1 MKSSEVEMLSG
12 GCVYLDAL
20 ILNPDRHYGNFGVL
34 FDTDTMQVTKMAPV
48 FDHNKSLFPE
58 LDEDELAKPVLHCQ
72 SRLGLDFVSTARSL
86 LTDDIRADLKNLLG
100 LSFVQHPE
108 FRLSDT
114 RVNRL
119 NEIVHSQ
126 IQQILY

>member
-1 MKSSEVEMLSG
+1 MS
-12 GCVYLDAL
+12 
-20 ILNPDRHYGNFGVL
+20 
-34 FDTDTMQVTKMAPV
+34 PV
-48 FDHNKSLFPE
+48 FNHNKSLFPE

-86 LTDDIRADLKNLLG
+86 LTDDIRSDLKKLLG

-108 FRLSDT
+108 FRLLDT

-119 NEIVHSQ
+119 NEIIHVQ
-126 IQQILY
+126 IKQILH